1 MPNKITVIKP
11 KLTRE
16 SYQKRNV
23 VKRHKGTLVGK
34 LSIKVKEPGEDW
46 IDLGVVSEAI
56 VTQAAVAQIISVLQ
70 GGSAATLQTFRF
82 HASGT
87 GNAAE
92 ASTNIS
98 LGSEVE
104 SRESGTQVSL
114 GAGNYRS
121 VATHAYAAE
130 FAITEHGLFSASSGG
145 VLFDRSKF
153 APILVSSGTSIEFTY
168 DLTIFGS

>member
-1 MPNKITVIKP
+1 MANQNVKTKI
-11 KLTRE
+11 TRE
-16 SYQKRNV
+16 SYQRVND
-23 VKRHKGTLVGK
+23 VKRHVGTLIGK
-34 LSIKVKEPGEDW
+34 LSIRVKHPDEDW
-46 IDLGVVSEAI
+46 VDLGTVSEAI
-56 VTQAAVAQIISVLQ
+56 VTQGAIAQIISVLQ
-70 GGSAATLQTFRF
+70 GGSAATLQSFRF

-92 ASTNIS
+92 ASSNIS
-98 LGSEVE
+98 LGAEVE

-153 APILVSSGTSIEFTY
+153 APILVGAGTSIEFTY